1 MKNILRISLLLVVSG
16 LSASALIISSD
27 TTWAN
32 RTGILGQTNGFV
44 EITSGA
50 TLTTNARVDHD
61 GGTGDAGRVILN
73 GGNLTSTVDYK
84 LPDNNTG
91 NPAYI
96 GILDGIFTA
105 NQFES
110 FGLARNAAIEIGAN
124 GIFIVE
130 TQYSAVTQ
138 NDGNRYNVGN
148 LILEGSLYASEG
160 LTLDVQDLGGGAVQI
175 SAQGPGP
182 EVPTVGFASV
192 ISLGLESSDTSLIP
206 VTLAYPEGEVVEVD
220 YTVTGGTAARN
231 SDYTLADGTLT
242 LSATQTTQNI
252 VIAIDDDAISEG
264 AETVQ
269 ITLFNPVNAILG
281 TNQHTFTIDDDDPFV
296 ISSQETWSDRTAIL
310 DQAEG
315 YVEIVA
321 GGSVI
326 ADARVDHDGG
336 IGDAGSV
343 ILNGGNFTS
352 TVDYKFPDNNT
363 GNPAYIGILDGTF
376 TANRFESFGLTRDA
390 TIEIGSGGTFIVET
404 GYLAD
409 FSAQTGR
416 ERRRNLAVLI
426 DTGALFP
433 SEGLTL
439 NVEDLGGGAVRITAA
454 ANLAT
459 GVDIEYL
466 EGTNEIRLTFDSI
479 PNRTYTLETTVD
491 LLTETW
497 IELDDSIPSGGT
509 ETTIVISGVVL
520 PDPGNPRRFYRILP
534 GL

>member
-1 MKNILRISLLLVVSG
+1 MKNILIISVLIAVSG
-16 LSASALIISSD
+16 LSASALIISTD

-32 RTGILGQTNGFV
+32 RTGILDQTNGFV

-50 TLTTNARVDHD
+50 TLTTAARVDHD
-61 GGTGDAGRVILN
+61 GGIGDAGRVILN

-91 NPAYI
+91 NPAYL

-124 GIFIVE
+124 GTLIVE
-130 TQYSAVTQ
+130 TQYSAVAE

-160 LTLDVQDLGGGAVQI
+160 LTLNVQDLGGGAVQI

-182 EVPTVGFASV
+182 EVPTVGFASI
-192 ISLGLESSDTSLIP
+192 ISIGQESSDTSLIP
-206 VTLAYPEGEVVEVD
+206 VTLAYPEDGVVEVD
-220 YTVTGGTAARN
+220 YLVTGGTAARN
-231 SDYTLADGTLT
+231 IDYTLADGTLT

-252 VIAIDDDAISEG
+252 VIVINDDESNEG

-269 ITLFNPVNAILG
+269 ITLSNPVNAILG
-281 TNQHTFTIDDDDPFV
+281 TTQHTFTIEDDDPFI
-296 ISSQETWSDRTAIL
+296 ISSEVNWSERTAIL

-363 GNPAYIGILDGTF
+363 GSPAFIGIYDGTF
-376 TANRFESFGLTRDA
+376 TANQFESFGLARDA
-390 TIEIGSGGTFIVET
+390 TIEIGANGTFIVET
-404 GYLAD
+404 QY
-409 FSAQTGR
+409 SAVAENDGNR
-416 ERRRNLAVLI
+416 YNVGNLILE
-426 DTGALFP
+426 GAIYA
-433 SEGLTL
+433 SSGLDL
-439 NVEDLGGGAVRITAA
+439 VVDDLGGGAVQITAA
-454 ANLAT
+454 ANLPT
-459 GVDIEYL
+459 TVDIEYL
-466 EGTNEIRLTFDSI
+466 AGTNEIRLTFDSI
-479 PNRTYTLETTVD
+479 PNQTYTLETTVD

-520 PDPGNPRRFYRILP
+520 PDPGNPRRFYRILL

>member
-1 MKNILRISLLLVVSG
+1 MKNILIISLLIAVSG
-16 LSASALIISSD
+16 LSASALIISTD

-32 RTGILGQTNGFV
+32 RTGILDQTNGFV

-50 TLTTNARVDHD
+50 NLTANARVDHD
-61 GGTGDAGRVILN
+61 GGIGDAGRVILN

-84 LPDNNTG
+84 LPDNNNG
-91 NPAYI
+91 NPAYL

-124 GIFIVE
+124 GTFIVE
-130 TQYSAVTQ
+130 TQYSAVTE

-160 LTLDVQDLGGGAVQI
+160 LTLNVQDLGGGAVQI

-182 EVPTVGFASV
+182 EVPTVGFASI
-192 ISLGLESSDTSLIP
+192 ISIGQESSDTSLIP
-206 VTLAYPEGEVVEVD
+206 VTLAYPEGGVVEVD
-220 YTVTGGTAARN
+220 YLVTGGTAARN
-231 SDYTLADGTLT
+231 IDYTLADGTLT

-252 VIAIDDDAISEG
+252 VIVINDDESNEG

-269 ITLFNPVNAILG
+269 ITLSNPVNAILG
-281 TNQHTFTIDDDDPFV
+281 TTQHTFTIEDDDPFI
-296 ISSQETWSDRTAIL
+296 ISSKVTWSERTAIL

-352 TVDYKFPDNNT
+352 RVDYKFPDNNT
-363 GNPAYIGILDGTF
+363 GNPAFIGIYDGTF
-376 TANRFESFGLTRDA
+376 TTNQFESFGLARDA
-390 TIEIGSGGTFIVET
+390 TIEIGANGTFIVET
-404 GYLAD
+404 QY
-409 FSAQTGR
+409 SAVAENDGNR
-416 ERRRNLAVLI
+416 YNVGNLILE
-426 DTGALFP
+426 GAIYA
-433 SEGLTL
+433 SSGLDL
-439 NVEDLGGGAVRITAA
+439 VVDDLGGGAVQITAA
-454 ANLAT
+454 ANLPT
-459 GVDIEYL
+459 TVDIEYL
-466 EGTNEIRLTFDSI
+466 AATNEIRLTFDSI
-479 PNRTYTLETTVD
+479 PNQTYTLETTVD